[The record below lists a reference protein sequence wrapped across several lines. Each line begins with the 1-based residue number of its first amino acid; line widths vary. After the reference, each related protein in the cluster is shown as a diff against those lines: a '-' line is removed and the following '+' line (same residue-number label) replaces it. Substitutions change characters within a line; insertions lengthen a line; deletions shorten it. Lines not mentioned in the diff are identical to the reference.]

1 MTRRRF
7 AHLHPERGVGE
18 SIEHRRLITS
28 RSCACFRQLAG
39 LFFDVC
45 PWSRYWS
52 TLSPRLFRLDA
63 TVEFLLAL
71 LWRHREV

>member
-1 MTRRRF
+1 MTCRRF

-18 SIEHRRLITS
+18 SIEHRRLNTS
-28 RSCACFRQLAG
+28 RSCACFRRWRV
-39 LFFDVC
+39 FFYVC
-45 PWSRYWS
+45 PWSRYWG
-52 TLSPRLFRLDA
+52 TLSPRLLRLDA